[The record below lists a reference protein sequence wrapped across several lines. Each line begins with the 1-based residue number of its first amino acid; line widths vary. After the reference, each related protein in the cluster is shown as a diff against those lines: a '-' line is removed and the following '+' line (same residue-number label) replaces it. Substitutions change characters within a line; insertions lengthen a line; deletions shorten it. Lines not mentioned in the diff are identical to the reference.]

1 MPVPALLL
9 AQISH
14 ADQEAKDKL
23 GLVMMEQMTNA
34 AHKIEN
40 RARLVIWEIVQND
53 WVVGLTWDRV
63 LQLALT
69 NPVDLEINNKQ
80 EVVST
85 EQGIDAVTLTGID
98 MLPAIN
104 QIVPRSLAHGEIMDN
119 VDQMET
125 MGNNVGMANRIR
137 LEHVQMEPRTN
148 VNRVKGIE

>member
-1 MPVPALLL
+1 M
-9 AQISH
+9 
-14 ADQEAKDKL
+14 
-23 GLVMMEQMTNA
+23 
-34 AHKIEN
+34 
-40 RARLVIWEIVQND
+40 
-53 WVVGLTWDRV
+53 VGLTWDRV

>member
-1 MPVPALLL
+1 M
-9 AQISH
+9 
-14 ADQEAKDKL
+14 
-23 GLVMMEQMTNA
+23 
-34 AHKIEN
+34 
-40 RARLVIWEIVQND
+40 
-53 WVVGLTWDRV
+53 VGLTWDRV

-119 VDQMET
+119 VRQA
-125 MGNNVGMANRIR
+125 MGSNVEMANRAR
-137 LEHVQMEPRTN
+137 LETVQMEPGTN
-148 VNRVKGIE
+148 VNQVKGSEKLHARCELVQVHNNCIY

>member
-1 MPVPALLL
+1 M
-9 AQISH
+9 
-14 ADQEAKDKL
+14 
-23 GLVMMEQMTNA
+23 
-34 AHKIEN
+34 
-40 RARLVIWEIVQND
+40 
-53 WVVGLTWDRV
+53 
-63 LQLALT
+63 QLALT

-80 EVVST
+80 EVAST

-125 MGNNVGMANRIR
+125 MGNNVGMANRTR

-148 VNRVKGIE
+148 VNLVKGIE